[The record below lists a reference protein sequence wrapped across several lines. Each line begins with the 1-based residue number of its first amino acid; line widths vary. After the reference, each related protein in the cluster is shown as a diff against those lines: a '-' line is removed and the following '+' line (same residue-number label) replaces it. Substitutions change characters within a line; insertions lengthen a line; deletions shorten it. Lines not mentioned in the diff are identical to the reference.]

1 MKIFSYLLIKT
12 IKVYQLIISP
22 YLGNNCRYLP
32 TCSEYF
38 IDCLNEYGFI
48 YLSNTLIPKY
58 SRKFANILWV
68 KSDIK
73 VIDNFFI
80 NGTAKI
86 IFLISS
92 TVRVIQSGYLYH
104 YAFTMILGLIL
115 FLFLFYDF

>member
-1 MKIFSYLLIKT
+1 MYVKNTAITNKIKDSLKP
-12 IKVYQLIISP
+12 ISNI
-22 YLGNNCRYLP
+22 L
-32 TCSEYF
+32 
-38 IDCLNEYGFI
+38 LNEYGFI

-104 YAFTMILGLIL
+104 YAFTMILGLVL